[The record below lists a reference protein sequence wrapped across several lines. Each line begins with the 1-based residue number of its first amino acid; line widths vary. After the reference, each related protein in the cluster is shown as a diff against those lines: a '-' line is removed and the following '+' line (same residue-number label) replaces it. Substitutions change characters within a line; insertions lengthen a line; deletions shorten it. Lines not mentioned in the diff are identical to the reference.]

1 MSFIQRFIYSVAAA
15 ICVGVAAMIYFAP
28 PASSQTTLTA
38 SPAITTTALS
48 TTSASIIG
56 TNATRKQ
63 IQICNPSTIIVWIAP
78 APATAVANAGIGL
91 PAVSTGTTVCVTY
104 TAQAGSSIGNGW
116 NAIAASG
123 TPNITVLEMF

>member
-1 MSFIQRFIYSVAAA
+1 MRLLQRFALMSALTVGIGIAAA
-15 ICVGVAAMIYFAP
+15 VYLS
-28 PASSQTTLTA
+28 PAESQTTLTV

-48 TTSASIIG
+48 TTSASIVG

-63 IQICNPSTIIVWIAP
+63 IVICNPSTIVEWIAP
-78 APATAVANAGIGL
+78 APATAVANAGVGL

-104 TAQAGSSIGNGW
+104 TAQAGSSIGNGF